1 MTKNADS
8 QIETLREKI
17 RNDDRKLDEANR
29 DALLEFSN
37 ELFLIPSQ
45 VGDQRHIKLLRHNV
59 RMAEHAGSPVD
70 ALESEDAAKE
80 IVRWIHRTYDNAET
94 NRDYRVALKQFG
106 RRVTDQNGDDPPES
120 MEWIPSNTP
129 STYDPAPEPSNMLHW
144 KEDVLPLIKATRNP
158 RDAALIAVGWDAGA
172 RSGELR
178 ALTVGDVTDYEHGYQ
193 ITVQGKMGQ
202 RTVPLIPSVPFL
214 QRWLAA
220 HPSDDPEAPLWS
232 KLTEPEAPSYNALR
246 TAVKD
251 AADRAGVDKPVTFT
265 NLRKSSASHLA
276 SRGLNQAHIED
287 HHGWTRGSDVA
298 SRYVSVFAD
307 DTGREVARVHGLEI
321 DEEEEPDAT
330 APVECPR
337 CHQQTP
343 REMDHCLHC
352 RQTINMETALRREQ
366 TCEWCGSS
374 ISCYS
379 EHIPDCT
386 DIEVHQGE
394 TY

>member
-17 RNDDRKLDEANR
+17 RNGERELDDANQE
-29 DALLEFSN
+29 ALLKFSN
-37 ELFLIPSQ
+37 GLFLIPSQ
-45 VGDQRHIKLLRHNV
+45 VGDQRHLKLLRHNV

-80 IVRWIHRTYDNAET
+80 IVRWIHRTYDNPET

-106 RRVTDQNGDDPPES
+106 RRVTDRNGDDPPES
-120 MEWIPSNTP
+120 MAWIPSNTP
-129 STYDPAPEPSNMLHW
+129 STYDPAPEPSDMLQW
-144 KEDVLPLIKATRNP
+144 KEDVLPLIEATRNA
-158 RDAALIAVGWDAGA
+158 RDAALIAVAWDAGP

-178 ALTVGDVTDYEHGYQ
+178 SLTLGDVTEYAHGYQ
-193 ITVQGKMGQ
+193 ITVRGKMGQ

-214 QRWLAA
+214 QRWFAD
-220 HPSDDPEAPLWS
+220 HPGADPDAPLWA
-232 KLTEPEAPSYNALR
+232 KLTAPEAPSYNALR

-251 AADRAGVDKPVTFT
+251 AADRAGVSKPVTFT

-307 DTGREVARVHGLEI
+307 DTGREVARAHGLEI
-321 DEEEEPDAT
+321 SDAEEPEST

-337 CHQQTP
+337 CHQRTP
-343 REMDHCLHC
+343 REKDRCLHC
-352 RQTINMETALRREQ
+352 RQPIDKESALREQQ
-366 TCEWCGSS
+366 TCDWCGAA
-374 ISCYS
+374 IANYS
-379 EHIPDCT
+379 DHIPNCSAVHVS
-386 DIEVHQGE
+386 IEGK
-394 TY
+394 